1 MCCLWQAQQ
10 LQFPAS
16 WQLVPVEEF
25 GLRMFLNKGFSL
37 YAYLI
42 FWLLL
47 RFVDF
52 IGEIMVLRAAKTENK
67 MDDQIVPFAIEIA
80 KVLVIVLGGLTILSS
95 VFDVN
100 IAALAT
106 GLGIGGIAIAMASKE
121 SLENLWVRLL
131 FSR

>member
-1 MCCLWQAQQ
+1 MGCYIVFRKSANELGRTAFDDRLRKPLNNLISLGVLFMAAQQ

-16 WQLVPVEEF
+16 WQLAPVEEF
-25 GLRMFLNKGFSL
+25 GLRMFLNKGFSLL

-80 KVLVIVLGGLTILSS
+80 KY
-95 VFDVN
+95 
-100 IAALAT
+100 
-106 GLGIGGIAIAMASKE
+106 
-121 SLENLWVRLL
+121 WLL
-131 FSR
+131 FWGD